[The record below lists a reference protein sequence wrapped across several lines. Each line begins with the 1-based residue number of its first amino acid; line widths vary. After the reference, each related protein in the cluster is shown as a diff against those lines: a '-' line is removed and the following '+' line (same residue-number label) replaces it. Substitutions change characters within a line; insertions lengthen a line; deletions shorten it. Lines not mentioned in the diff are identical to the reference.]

1 MRIRR
6 DHTRAI
12 FRRRSPWQGCLSWIV
27 TLSFLVVFAFISKDR
42 IQAWFSQRLAPT
54 VELAQTSDIQFAFA
68 QGDLDL
74 TITYAQEIY
83 AQDSNNTTALEFL
96 ARALVYRSYA
106 DLNQD
111 DDREQA
117 LTFTNNAVE
126 RSPYNMRVLGIHA
139 FALQANGY
147 SEDAQRIAL
156 RVIRNDENSITARL
170 ALSLSYASQGIFSAA
185 LRDGERAAEIANTFH
200 PDWQADAYRVIAIA
214 HSDLGDYDL
223 AATAAETAISFNNRL
238 IPLHFE
244 RALYAQQI
252 GDMDTAT
259 VYYFN
264 VIAFDED
271 NAKAHFRMC
280 EVSSL
285 LGERS
290 TAIEWCNQ
298 VTDIVPGWAEGWYWL
313 GREYYLSG
321 DWHNTQS
328 SLNRC
333 STLEVAQGVSIEN
346 RRFECWYIQG
356 QAAEVLGD
364 CDALIPLYREYQQM
378 AQLADLTQ
386 RWVYPDDMPTICA
399 TPTAFPEG

>member
-6 DHTRAI
+6 DHRRAI

-27 TLSFLVVFAFISKDR
+27 TLCFLLVFAFISKDR
-42 IQAWFSQRLAPT
+42 IQAWFLQWLSRT
-54 VELAQTSDIQFAFA
+54 VELAETRDAQFAFA
-68 QGDLDL
+68 QGDLER
-74 TITYAQEIY
+74 TIAYAQEIY
-83 AQDSNNTTALEFL
+83 AQDSSNTTALEL
-96 ARALVYRSYA
+96 LVRTLIYRSYA
-106 DLNQD
+106 DLNQEA
-111 DDREQA
+111 DREQA
-117 LTFTNNAVE
+117 LSLTTNAVE
-126 RSPYNMRVLGIHA
+126 QSPYDLRVLGIHA

-147 SEDAQRIAL
+147 SEDAQRVAL
-156 RVIRNDENSITARL
+156 RVIRNDEHSITARL

-185 LRDGERAAEIANTFH
+185 LRDGVRAAEIANTIH
-200 PDWQADAYRVIAIA
+200 TDWRADAYRVIAIA
-214 HSDLGDYDL
+214 HSDLGQYDL
-223 AATAAETAISFNNRL
+223 AATAIETAISFNNRL

-259 VYYFN
+259 AYYFN

-271 NAKAHFRMC
+271 NAKARFRMC

-290 TAIEWCNQ
+290 AAIDWCNQ
-298 VTDIVPGWAEGWYWL
+298 VMDILPGWAEGWYWL

-321 DWHNTQS
+321 DWQNTQS

-333 STLEVAQGVSIEN
+333 STLQVAQGVSIEN

-356 QAAEVLGD
+356 QAAEVLRD
-364 CDALIPLYREYQQM
+364 CASLIPLYREYQQM
-378 AQLADLTQ
+378 AQIADLNQ